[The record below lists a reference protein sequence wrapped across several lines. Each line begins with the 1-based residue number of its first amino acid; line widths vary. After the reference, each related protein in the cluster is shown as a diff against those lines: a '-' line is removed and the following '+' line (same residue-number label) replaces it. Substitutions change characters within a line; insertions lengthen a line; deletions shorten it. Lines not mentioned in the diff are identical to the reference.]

1 MNSLRVTR
9 VLKGLVSEPS
19 PAEYVGKGVVMKIA
33 SIVAHKGPFV
43 ATINSASNIAHLVDV
58 LKKHN
63 IGAVVVSDD
72 GRRILGIISER
83 DIVRA
88 LATHTGEISALKVSE
103 LMTKDVYSCTQDDT
117 VDGLMQV
124 MTERKFRHV
133 PVVDEEGGL
142 IAVVSIGDLV
152 RHRLSELAD
161 ERAALINY
169 ITQ

>member
-1 MNSLRVTR
+1 
-9 VLKGLVSEPS
+9 
-19 PAEYVGKGVVMKIA
+19 MKIA

-43 ATINSASNIAHLVDV
+43 ATINSESNIAHLVDV

-88 LATHTGEISALKVSE
+88 LAAHTGEVSSLKVSD
-103 LMTKDVYSCTQDDT
+103 LMTKDVYTCTQDDT

-124 MTERKFRHV
+124 MTDRKFRHV
-133 PVVDEEGGL
+133 PVVDEDGAL

-152 RHRLSELAD
+152 RQRLSELAD
-161 ERAALINY
+161 EKAALINY